1 MLNARMRKSATR
13 DTSPRRVT
21 LTAHPPCTEY
31 VGTYKLVVS
40 YQVVLCVRWTQVYV
54 EHCSMDIEVC
64 HGYLAKI
71 HSPERVC
78 VKVRYLWILL
88 VYVSVC

>member
-1 MLNARMRKSATR
+1 MPSSGIEPGLCRLRESNSG
-13 DTSPRRVT
+13 PI
-21 LTAHPPCTEY
+21 LY
-31 VGTYKLVVS
+31 VGRYKLVVS

-54 EHCSMDIEVC
+54 EHTSKDIEVR

-78 VKVRYLWILL
+78 VKVRYL
-88 VYVSVC
+88 